1 MFSFKPWVP
10 KGKTL
15 PVRFYINGN
24 SKEYLS
30 KVSNKIQVTALTV
43 GRKREIEAFL
53 FEHGIDLNTVGL
65 TELGNRLS
73 SVGLVSGGGRGA
85 TTASRSYSRGNVV
98 QASFGR
104 KHRSIDDVDF
114 SFVNKSQE
122 DLYHEANRLKP
133 SDTPF
138 KDSSRRSLAI
148 AVDHREPS
156 ALINGVKS
164 IGLNTTVMSLDAGDV
179 LVSDMTDSSRLLL
192 IERKTITDLYTNISG
207 ENKHAHHQAERYY
220 DMMVEYASEGVS
232 LQVVWVV
239 EGEEASDGTIR
250 GLYNVLPQVK
260 QVDGWMNY
268 LIAVCGQY
276 VVPTFNTNHTSY
288 MIAKLAQ
295 GWVEKSLYYPVK
307 VGNVRVDKSRRE
319 RTAMTG
325 EFKAPVKAETSHR
338 GVIRADDGLI
348 GMLGIMPCI
357 NRKIAENL
365 AKTGRTFVEIVS
377 MTEAELKE
385 IDGIGDKT
393 AKNIRQMFD
402 SKL

>member
-1 MFSFKPWVP
+1 
-10 KGKTL
+10 
-15 PVRFYINGN
+15 
-24 SKEYLS
+24 
-30 KVSNKIQVTALTV
+30 
-43 GRKREIEAFL
+43 
-53 FEHGIDLNTVGL
+53 
-65 TELGNRLS
+65 
-73 SVGLVSGGGRGA
+73 
-85 TTASRSYSRGNVV
+85 
-98 QASFGR
+98 
-104 KHRSIDDVDF
+104 
-114 SFVNKSQE
+114 
-122 DLYHEANRLKP
+122 
-133 SDTPF
+133 
-138 KDSSRRSLAI
+138 
-148 AVDHREPS
+148 
-156 ALINGVKS
+156 
-164 IGLNTTVMSLDAGDV
+164 
-179 LVSDMTDSSRLLL
+179 
-192 IERKTITDLYTNISG
+192 
-207 ENKHAHHQAERYY
+207 
-220 DMMVEYASEGVS
+220 MVAYASEGVS
-232 LQVVWVV
+232 LQVIWIV

-250 GLYNVLPQVK
+250 GLYNLLPQVK

-276 VVPTFNTNHTSY
+276 VVPTFNTNHTCY

-325 EFKAPVKAETSHR
+325 EFKAPVKAERSHR